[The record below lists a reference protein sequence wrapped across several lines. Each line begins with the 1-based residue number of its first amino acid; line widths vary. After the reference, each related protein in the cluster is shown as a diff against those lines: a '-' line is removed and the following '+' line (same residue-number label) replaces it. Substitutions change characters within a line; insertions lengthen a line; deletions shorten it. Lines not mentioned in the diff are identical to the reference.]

1 MVVGGRAA
9 LIMMKDTTDGTFGT
23 GWHWAARAPAL
34 MAGLLAL
41 WCGPMAAGA
50 SDPPERRDAVVEV
63 VERVMP
69 CVVNIAT
76 EEIVEYRDPFAQL
89 FQEFWGPYYRRRA
102 PDTRFS
108 LGSGVIIDEEGWVL
122 TNMHVVQRARRVWV
136 QLSDGR
142 EFEAQ
147 PRIVAAARSDVALL
161 QILAKEGER
170 FPTIQFA
177 TDEDLMLGET
187 VLALGNPFGLGGSV
201 SRGILSSKNRRPP
214 RDDEPL
220 HIADWLQTDA
230 AINPGSSGGPLV
242 NLQGK
247 LIGLS
252 VAVYREGQGIGFAI
266 PVKQV
271 VEALSEIVTPE
282 VNRSLWFG
290 GRLRPGSTPLRFTAI
305 QPGSPAEVAGLKA
318 DDQLVSVDGKVPAG
332 FIEAVSLIGGG
343 RDHAATLVV
352 RRGDRRETIRVALKS
367 LSELIDQRIGL
378 SVQELTPDLAKR
390 FGFGARDGLLI
401 ADVNPDGPAS
411 GSDLRPGFLL
421 VAMGGQPTPDLLSA
435 AGVLMGLKPGDTLEL
450 TVAAWQQRGAFA
462 RLNRGTFRVQ
472 IR

>member
-1 MVVGGRAA
+1 
-9 LIMMKDTTDGTFGT
+9 MMKDKTDGTIDT
-23 GWHWAARAPAL
+23 GRRWAARAPAL

-41 WCGPMAAGA
+41 WGGPMAARA

-147 PRIVAAARSDVALL
+147 PRIVGAARSDVALL
-161 QILAKEGER
+161 QILAKEGEQ

-282 VNRSLWFG
+282 VNQSLWFG
-290 GRLRPGSTPLRFTAI
+290 GRLRPGSTPLRFTAV

-318 DDQLVSVDGKVPAG
+318 DDQLISVDGKVPTG
-332 FIEAVSLIGGG
+332 FIEAVSLIGSG
-343 RDHAATLVV
+343 RDHAVTLVV
-352 RRGDRRETIRVALKS
+352 RRGDRRETIKVALRS

-411 GSDLRPGFLL
+411 GSDLRPGYLL
-421 VAMGGQPTPDLLSA
+421 VAMGGQPTADLLSA
-435 AGVLMGLKPGDTLEL
+435 AGVLMGLKPGETLEL

>member
-1 MVVGGRAA
+1 MKGRWRLRLACALAVLWPLWGGAV
-9 LIMMKDTTDGTFGT
+9 
-23 GWHWAARAPAL
+23 P
-34 MAGLLAL
+34 
-41 WCGPMAAGA
+41 AGA
-50 SDPPERRDAVVEV
+50 SELPERRDAVVEV

-76 EEIVEYRDPFAQL
+76 EEVVEYRDPFDSL
-89 FQEFWGPYYRRRA
+89 FREFWGPYYRRRA
-102 PDTRFS
+102 PDTRYS
-108 LGSGVIIDEEGWVL
+108 LGSGVIIDAEGWVL

-142 EFEAQ
+142 EYEAQ
-147 PRIVAAARSDVALL
+147 PRIVGAARSDVALL

-170 FPTIQFA
+170 FATIPFGA
-177 TDEDLMLGET
+177 DEDLMLGET

-214 RDDEPL
+214 REDEPL

-282 VNRSLWFG
+282 VNQSLWFG
-290 GRLRPGSTPLRFTAI
+290 GRLRPGATPFRFLSV

-318 DDQLVSVDGKVPAG
+318 GDELSSVNGTAPGG
-332 FIEAVSLIGGG
+332 FIEAVNQIGGSPD
-343 RDHAATLVV
+343 RVATLVV
-352 RRGDRRETIRVALKS
+352 RRDGRRETIRVALRS
-367 LSELIDQRIGL
+367 LSELIDQRLGL
-378 SVQELTPDLAKR
+378 SVQELTPDLARR
-390 FGFGARDGLLI
+390 FGFGVRDGLLI
-401 ADVNPDGPAS
+401 ADVNPEGPAA
-411 GSDLRPGFLL
+411 GSELQPGFLL
-421 VAMGGQPTPDLLSA
+421 VAVGGQPTPDLLSA
-435 AGVLMGLKPGDTLEL
+435 ASVLMGLKPGETVEL